1 MPEMQEAKL
10 RLVVELAQEHLG
22 HGLRDREDAR
32 MKIRELAVAARCLR
46 RSRSCVRRRSAQAR
60 DRPARL
66 VGFSFAEIGTQSGI
80 FAKHGL
86 ELQVFY
92 TSGGGETQQAVISGS
107 ADIGVS
113 PGTLGVLGAFAK
125 GAPIRII
132 AGEATGTA
140 EYYFVKADSP
150 CRRTS
155 RACRPEMTLAYS
167 TNGSGTHITALR
179 FMKDYGFAAKLVA
192 TGNVPAT
199 FTPGDVGQVDI
210 GFSTPPFGLDAFAEG
225 RSRLIALAND
235 LPSVRNQTVR
245 VTIANANDLAKRP
258 RRLRPLHQGVPRGRS
273 TGCIPTMPRRS
284 RPSPSMRRS
293 RPRRRSTVRDQFYP
307 KAMLQLDRGRRH
319 GGTDAGRD
327 RVQIHSGG
335 ADASSSSTSC
345 CNCPGGSGRSPSP

>member
-1 MPEMQEAKL
+1 M
-10 RLVVELAQEHLG
+10 
-22 HGLRDREDAR
+22 
-32 MKIRELAVAARCLR
+32 
-46 RSRSCVRRRSAQAR
+46 
-60 DRPARL
+60 
-66 VGFSFAEIGTQSGI
+66 
-80 FAKHGL
+80 
-86 ELQVFY
+86 FY

-150 CRRTS
+150 VQKDFKGV
-155 RACRPEMTLAYS
+155 RPEMTLAFS

-199 FTPGDVGQVDI
+199 FTQVMSGQVDI
-210 GFSTPPFGLDAFAEG
+210 GFSTPPFGLDALAEG

-245 VTIANANDLAKRP
+245 VTIANATDLAKRRDVYDRFIKAYREAIDWMYANDAAVEAFARYASITP
-258 RRLRPLHQGVPRGRS
+258 ATAR
-273 TGCIPTMPRRS
+273 
-284 RPSPSMRRS
+284 
-293 RPRRRSTVRDQFYP
+293 TVRDRFYP
-307 KAMLQLDRGRRH
+307 KTMLQLDRIEGMNELMQ
-319 GGTDAGRD
+319 DAIAFKYIPAALSQQQLD
-327 RVQIHSGG
+327 ELLQL
-335 ADASSSSTSC
+335 
-345 CNCPGGSGRSPSP
+345 PKK

>member
-1 MPEMQEAKL
+1 MRAL
-10 RLVVELAQEHLG
+10 RLTATILATTLAASPAFTADTLKLAIGQR
-22 HGLRDREDAR
+22 GLWD
-32 MKIRELAVAARCLR
+32 
-46 RSRSCVRRRSAQAR
+46 SAI
-60 DRPARL
+60 
-66 VGFSFAEIGTQSGI
+66 AEVGTQAGI
-80 FAKHGL
+80 FARHGL

-150 CRRTS
+150 VQKDFKS
-155 RACRPEMTLAYS
+155 VKPEMTLAYS

-199 FTPGDVGQVDI
+199 FTQVMSGQVDI
-210 GFSTPPFGLDAFAEG
+210 GFSTPPFGLDALAEG

-245 VTIANANDLAKRP
+245 VTIANASDLAKRRDVYDRFIKAYREAIDWMYANDAAIEAFAKYAAITP
-258 RRLRPLHQGVPRGRS
+258 ATAR
-273 TGCIPTMPRRS
+273 
-284 RPSPSMRRS
+284 
-293 RPRRRSTVRDQFYP
+293 TVRDQFYP
-307 KAMLQLDRGRRH
+307 KTMLQLDRIEGMSELMQ
-319 GGTDAGRD
+319 DAIAFKYIPAALSQQQLDELLQLPKR
-327 RVQIHSGG
+327 
-335 ADASSSSTSC
+335 
-345 CNCPGGSGRSPSP
+345 

>member
-1 MPEMQEAKL
+1 MRALKFGACLALALAASPALAADTLKL
-10 RLVVELAQEHLG
+10 AIGQR
-22 HGLRDREDAR
+22 GLWD
-32 MKIRELAVAARCLR
+32 
-46 RSRSCVRRRSAQAR
+46 SAI
-60 DRPARL
+60 
-66 VGFSFAEIGTQSGI
+66 AEIGTQAGI
-80 FAKHGL
+80 FAKHDL

-150 CRRTS
+150 VQKDFKGV
-155 RACRPEMTLAYS
+155 RPEMTLAYS

-199 FTPGDVGQVDI
+199 FTQVMSGQVDI
-210 GFSTPPFGLDAFAEG
+210 GFSTPPFGLDALAEG

-245 VTIANANDLAKRP
+245 VTIANANDLAKRRDVYHRFIRAYREAIDWMYANDAAIEAFARYAAIAP
-258 RRLRPLHQGVPRGRS
+258 ATAR
-273 TGCIPTMPRRS
+273 
-284 RPSPSMRRS
+284 
-293 RPRRRSTVRDQFYP
+293 TVRDRFYP
-307 KAMLQLDRGRRH
+307 KAMLQLDRVEGMAELMQDAIAFKYIPAALSQQQLDELLQLPRR
-319 GGTDAGRD
+319 
-327 RVQIHSGG
+327 
-335 ADASSSSTSC
+335 
-345 CNCPGGSGRSPSP
+345 